1 VGQPIP
7 SAGVSAGDD
16 RFRTAARGYLVYGVV
31 YWIGGA
37 WLWLH
42 DVGRGSPA
50 SVAWILLG
58 AVLVVL
64 VPYLLRRRRRAFER
78 YVLSRRDFARI
89 VALLLAVRVLAVG
102 RVVFRAGSATVAA
115 PWGGVVSYRIGG
127 AVFIVVTLTALVLVA
142 RAAWAEEP

>member
-1 VGQPIP
+1 M
-7 SAGVSAGDD
+7 STDD
-16 RFRTAARGYLVYGVV
+16 GRFRVAARGYLVYGVV

-37 WLWLH
+37 WPWLH

-50 SVAWILLG
+50 SVGWIVLG
-58 AVLVVL
+58 AVLVLL

-89 VALLLAVRVLAVG
+89 VALLLAVRVLAVA
-102 RVVFRAGSATVAA
+102 RVVLGAGSATVAA
-115 PWGGVVSYRIGG
+115 PWGGVVSYRVGG
-127 AVFIVVTLTALVLVA
+127 AVFIVVTLTALALVA